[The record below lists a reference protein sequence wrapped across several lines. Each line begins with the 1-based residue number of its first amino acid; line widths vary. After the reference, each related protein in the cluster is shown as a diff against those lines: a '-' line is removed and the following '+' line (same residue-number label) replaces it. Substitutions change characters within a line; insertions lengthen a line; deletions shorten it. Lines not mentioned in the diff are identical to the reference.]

1 MATAKT
7 IQQLDPA
14 TGVSLTDQLA
24 LAQATGQ
31 EARRGSVSQL
41 VGPVAEALSTGALAE
56 LEYATSQGKNAIATA
71 LTNKGVQST
80 AADTLIQMAD
90 KVNNLEV
97 DTTTENIVGCLEEN
111 YQWYQDTQY
120 TTAVSAYDA
129 GIIAMCNASTLYIF
143 ERSNIA
149 EYKKMSFNDLIA
161 TASAT
166 YTFETPYSS
175 APAIYISQN
184 GTGIFVIDGNK
195 TNMGLY
201 FWDKEAS
208 GRPIIYE
215 GQVLKDN
222 FSQISY
228 SDKFVVSDDASLIAV
243 KPTGNDLFV
252 YSHQNATKYTVSINP
267 INPIYSAYEQLVPE
281 ASMIKSEYI
290 FCTLVSTDY
299 SKCGFTK
306 VPYSK
311 DSDGVITFDSS
322 KIVHNTSLSNS
333 HYANGTHRCL
343 GKTYNDI
350 IFCLSDT
357 NVYSVTPSTNSDGF
371 YNVAMTPVFID
382 TNLNISTAT
391 KNIRARGQLSTGGY
405 TKTRASVLCIPSKIG
420 DNIQVSPM
428 LSTSIIYDTST
439 KNATVGN
446 NISILIPQLTVDTEY
461 IILNYGEDNEYVYL
475 NMLRLTHITSSEMKL
490 HSYKIRKNQLLMKL
504 RKTLNNATTFFMP
517 YSYTEANV
525 SNGKYDYNTTI
536 TPAVPD
542 EA

>member
-1 MATAKT
+1 MANAKQYNDLDAAT
-7 IQQLDPA
+7 QVNNTDLVAVGQSGASELKKATVQQLAAPI
-14 TGVSLTDQLA
+14 
-24 LAQATGQ
+24 
-31 EARRGSVSQL
+31 
-41 VGPVAEALSTGALAE
+41 AETLSTGALAE

-71 LTNKGVQST
+71 LINKGVQST

-90 KVNNLEV
+90 KVNNLDV
-97 DTTTENIVGCLEEN
+97 NTTTENIVGCLEQS
-111 YQWYQDTQY
+111 YYWYQDSQY

-129 GIIAMCNASTLYIF
+129 GIIAMCNSSTLYIF
-143 ERSNIA
+143 ERSNRA
-149 EYKKMSFNDLIA
+149 NYKAMSFNDLIA

-166 YTFETPYSS
+166 YTFSTPYSGN
-175 APAIYISQN
+175 PAVFISQN
-184 GTGIFVIDGNK
+184 GTGIFVIDGNR

-208 GRPIIYE
+208 GRPIIYK
-215 GQVLKDN
+215 GQVLSDN

-228 SDKFVVSDDASLIAV
+228 NDKFVVSDDASLIAV

-252 YSHQNATKYTVSINP
+252 YSHQNATKYTVNIN
-267 INPIYSAYEQLVPE
+267 INSIYSAYEQLVPE
-281 ASMIKSEYI
+281 ASMIKNDYI

-311 DSDGVITFDSS
+311 GSDGAITFDSS
-322 KIVHNTSLSNS
+322 KIVYNTSLSNS
-333 HYANGTHRCL
+333 NYANGTHRCL

-357 NVYSVTPSTNSDGF
+357 NVYSATPETDNDGF

-405 TKTRASVLCIPSKIG
+405 TKTRASVLCIPSKVG

-428 LSTSIIYDTST
+428 LSTSIIYDMST

-446 NISILIPQLTVDTEY
+446 NISILIPQLAVDAEY
-461 IILNYGEDNEYVYL
+461 IVLNYGEDNEYVYL
-475 NMLRLTHITSSEMKL
+475 NMLMLTHIASSEMKL
-490 HSYKIRKNQLLMKL
+490 HSYRIRKNQLLVKS
-504 RKTLNNATTFFMP
+504 RKTLDNATTFYMP
-517 YSYTEANV
+517 YAYTEKNV
-525 SNGKYDYNTTI
+525 ANGKYDYNTTI

-542 EA
+542 KA

>member
-1 MATAKT
+1 MANAKQYNDLDAAAQVNET
-7 IQQLDPA
+7 DLVAVGQSGASELKKATVQQLAAPI
-14 TGVSLTDQLA
+14 
-24 LAQATGQ
+24 
-31 EARRGSVSQL
+31 
-41 VGPVAEALSTGALAE
+41 AETLSTGALAE

-97 DTTTENIVGCLEEN
+97 DTTTENIVGYLAQS
-111 YQWYQDTQY
+111 YYWYRDTQY

-129 GIIAMCNASTLYIF
+129 GIIAVCNSSKLYIL

-149 EYKKMSFNDLIA
+149 EYRQMSFNDLIA

-166 YTFETPYSS
+166 YTFSAPYSGN
-175 APAIYISQN
+175 PAVFISQN
-184 GTGIFVIDGNK
+184 GTGIFVIDGSR

-208 GRPIIYE
+208 GRPIIYK
-215 GQVLKDN
+215 GQVLNDN
-222 FSQISY
+222 FSHSY
-228 SDKFVVSDDASLIAV
+228 TDKFVVSDDASLIAV
-243 KPTGNDLFV
+243 KPSGNYLFV
-252 YSHQNATKYTVSINP
+252 YSHQNATEYTVNIN
-267 INPIYSAYEQLVPE
+267 INSIYSSYEQLVPE
-281 ASMIKSEYI
+281 ASMIKNDYI

-299 SKCGFTK
+299 SRCGFTK

-311 DSDGVITFDSS
+311 DSGGAITFDSS
-322 KIVHNTSLSNS
+322 NIVHNTSLSNS
-333 HYANGTHRCL
+333 YYANGTHRCL

-357 NVYSVTPSTNSDGF
+357 NVYSARPETDNDGF

-382 TNLNISTAT
+382 TDLNISTAA
-391 KNIRARGQLSTGGY
+391 KNIRTRGQLSTGGY
-405 TKTRASVLCIPSKIG
+405 TKTRASVLCIPSKVG

-446 NISILIPQLTVDTEY
+446 NISILIPQLVVDAEY
-461 IILNYGEDNEYVYL
+461 IVLNYGEDNKYVYL
-475 NMLRLTHITSSEMKL
+475 NILMLMHTASSEMKL
-490 HSYKIRKNQLLMKL
+490 HSYRIRKNQLLVKS
-504 RKTLNNATTFFMP
+504 RKTLDNATTFFMP
-517 YSYTEANV
+517 YSYTESNV
-525 SNGKYDYNTTI
+525 ANGKYDYNTTI

>member
-1 MATAKT
+1 MANAKQYT
-7 IQQLDPA
+7 DLDATTQVNNTDLVAVGQSGASELKKATVQQLA
-14 TGVSLTDQLA
+14 T
-24 LAQATGQ
+24 
-31 EARRGSVSQL
+31 
-41 VGPVAEALSTGALAE
+41 PIAEALSTGALAE

-90 KVNNLEV
+90 KVNNLHV
-97 DTTTENIVGCLEEN
+97 DTTTENIVGYLEQA
-111 YQWYQDTQY
+111 YGWYQDTQY
-120 TTAVSAYDA
+120 TTSVSAYDA
-129 GIIAMCNASTLYIF
+129 GIIAMCNSSKLYIF

-149 EYKKMSFNDLIA
+149 EYRQMSFDDLIA

-166 YTFETPYSS
+166 YTFSTPYSGI
-175 APAIYISQN
+175 PAVYISQN
-184 GTGIFVIDGNK
+184 GTGIFVIDGSR

-208 GRPIIYE
+208 GRPIIYK
-215 GQVLKDN
+215 GQVLNDN

-252 YSHQNATKYTVSINP
+252 YSHQNTTKYTVSINT
-267 INPIYSAYEQLVPE
+267 NSIYSAYEQLVPE
-281 ASMIKSEYI
+281 ASMIKNEYI

-311 DSDGVITFDSS
+311 GSDGVITFDSS

-357 NVYSVTPSTNSDGF
+357 NVYSATPSTDNDGF

-391 KNIRARGQLSTGGY
+391 KNIRARDQFSTGGY
-405 TKTRASVLCIPSKIG
+405 TKTRASVLCIPSKVG

-428 LSTSIIYDTST
+428 LSTSIVYDTNT
-439 KNATVGN
+439 KKATVGN
-446 NISILIPQLTVDTEY
+446 NISILIPQLTVDAEH
-461 IILNYGEDNEYVYL
+461 IISNYGEDNDYLYL
-475 NMLRLTHITSSEMKL
+475 NMLVLAHTASSVMKL
-490 HSYKIRKNQLLMKL
+490 HSYKIRKNQLLVKL
-504 RKTLNNATTFFMP
+504 RKTLDNATTFYMP
-517 YSYTEANV
+517 YSYTETNV
-525 SNGKYDYNTTI
+525 FKGKYNYNTTI

-542 EA
+542 AA

>member
-90 KVNNLEV
+90 KVNNLDV
-97 DTTTENIVGCLEEN
+97 NTTTENIVGYLEQS
-111 YQWYQDTQY
+111 YDWYQDTQY

-129 GIIAMCNASTLYIF
+129 GIIAMCNSSKLYIF

-149 EYKKMSFNDLIA
+149 EYRQMSFDDLIA

-166 YTFETPYSS
+166 YTFDTPYSGR
-175 APAIYISQN
+175 PAVFISQN
-184 GTGIFVIDGNK
+184 GTGIFVIDGNT

-208 GRPIIYE
+208 GRPIIYK
-215 GQVLKDN
+215 GKVLNDN

-228 SDKFVVSDDASLIAV
+228 NDKFVVSDDASLIAV

-252 YSHQNATKYTVSINP
+252 YSHQNATKYTVNIN
-267 INPIYSAYEQLVPE
+267 INSIYSSYEQLVPE
-281 ASMIKSEYI
+281 ASMIKNEYI

-311 DSDGVITFDSS
+311 GSDGVITFDSS
-322 KIVHNTSLSNS
+322 KIVYNTSLSNS

-350 IFCLSDT
+350 IICLSDT
-357 NVYSVTPSTNSDGF
+357 NVYSATPSTDNDGF

-391 KNIRARGQLSTGGY
+391 KNIRARDQFSTGGY
-405 TKTRASVLCIPSKIG
+405 TKTRASVLCIPSKVG

-428 LSTSIIYDTST
+428 LSTSIVYDTNT

-446 NISILIPQLTVDTEY
+446 NISILIPQLTVDAEH
-461 IILNYGEDNEYVYL
+461 IIFNYGEDNDYLYL
-475 NMLRLTHITSSEMKL
+475 NMLVLAHTASSVMKL
-490 HSYKIRKNQLLMKL
+490 HSYKIRKNQLLVKL
-504 RKTLNNATTFFMP
+504 RKTMNNATTFYMP
-517 YSYTEANV
+517 YAYTETNV
-525 SNGKYDYNTTI
+525 FNGKYNYNTTI

-542 EA
+542 KA